1 MELRDLGGFLFSRSG
16 LKFLQRLGLLL
27 QEPSWQR
34 LPELGD
40 STSFLKDSDR
50 WSLVTG
56 PLKFPMETSCP
67 RVNVEPSRP
76 RESTFDFGD
85 CEFWVLAL
93 GPTVSLDFAGGYRL

>member
-1 MELRDLGGFLFSRSG
+1 MEPGDLGGFLFLRSG

-27 QEPSWQR
+27 QEPSCQR
-34 LPELGD
+34 PELGD
-40 STSFLKDSDR
+40 STSFLKDSHN

-76 RESTFDFGD
+76 RESTFDFRD
-85 CEFWVLAL
+85 CGFWVLAL